1 MKKFTFRFGKLQ
13 KVRERGEETALLRLS
28 LAQTDLAREQ
38 KILAALLGEVRDS
51 GSQLSELLKQGSD
64 VSMLCNAD
72 TFRRAVT
79 TAARQQRGSV
89 GKAAAALAE
98 KQDEYRKAHQKAE
111 VIRKLR
117 ERQQVDHRRATLRDE
132 QKQLDEIGARK
143 ARAGRGL

>member
-1 MKKFTFRFGKLQ
+1 
-13 KVRERGEETALLRLS
+13 
-28 LAQTDLAREQ
+28 
-38 KILAALLGEVRDS
+38 VRDPCS
-51 GSQLSELLKQGSD
+51 HLSQLLKQGSD
-64 VSMLCNAD
+64 VSMLRNAD

-143 ARAGRGL
+143 VGLRQRQPEQRGFLATLAHFL